1 MSVDDRSGH
10 IHPQAAPP
18 GMTLPCQRDADF
30 DIASGLRGY
39 LIGLLLSALLSA
51 LSFTLVRSTLVWP
64 PSIPIALSVLA
75 LAQMGVQ
82 VVFFLQITS
91 GEDRNSKILAL
102 GFGVLIVMLLVFGSL
117 WIMLNL
123 DQNMLPMEQV
133 MTLQR

>member
-1 MSVDDRSGH
+1 MSVDDRSGR
-10 IHPQAAPP
+10 IHPEAAPP

-30 DIASGLRGY
+30 AIASGLRGY

-51 LSFTLVRSTLVWP
+51 LSFTLARSTQVWP

-82 VVFFLQITS
+82 LVFFLQITS
-91 GEDRNSKILAL
+91 GEDGNSKILAL
-102 GFGVLIVMLLVFGSL
+102 GFGILIVMLLVFGSL